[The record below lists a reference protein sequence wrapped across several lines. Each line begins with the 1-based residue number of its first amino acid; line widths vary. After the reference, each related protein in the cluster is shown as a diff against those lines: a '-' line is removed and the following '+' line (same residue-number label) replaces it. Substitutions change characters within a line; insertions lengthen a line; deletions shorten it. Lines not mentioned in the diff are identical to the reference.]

1 LNRFADWDVGRNYE
15 CVKLLG
21 QGSYGAV
28 CSAIHKPSGKKVAIK
43 KMTGVFEDEV
53 DCKRILRELHL
64 LRKLA
69 HPFVVELFD
78 LIKPRDLD
86 NFDSVYV
93 VLSLSESDLK
103 KVIKSAIFLETKHI
117 ATVVYNL
124 LCGLKYLH
132 SANIL
137 HRDLKPANVLI
148 NEDCSVQI
156 ADFGLSRSLAGVQ
169 SQAINITARLAASQ
183 DEEEKDP
190 GSEKDIRMVGVE
202 YAAIQPGDLSPGAM
216 NVDNEPTLSQ
226 AAATEEVKQPV
237 GDRRMQVMQQ
247 LKATKEL
254 RKNMKRQLTGHVVT
268 RWYRAPELILLEKDY
283 GQAIDMWSVG
293 CIFAEL
299 LGMMKQSAA
308 TYLDRKPLFP
318 GKSCFPL
325 SPDRHARIQANGF
338 PVARDDQ
345 LAVIFDVLGTPTDD
359 DISYVTDAKAIG
371 YLKSFNPNER
381 LNMNTKYPG
390 ASAEGT
396 DLLNR
401 ML

>member
-1 LNRFADWDVGRNYE
+1 MDKFADWEVGRNYE

-64 LRKLA
+64 LRKLS

-86 NFDSVYV
+86 NFDTVYV

-169 SQAINITARLAASQ
+169 SQSMNITARLAASQ
-183 DEEEKDP
+183 EEEEKNSNQQ
-190 GSEKDIRMVGVE
+190 GKDIKMSGVE
-202 YAAIQPGDLSPGAM
+202 YAAIEPGDLSPGAM
-216 NVDNEPTLSQ
+216 NINTESSDSTGAGTAASQ
-226 AAATEEVKQPV
+226 EEENKSSAPV
-237 GDRRMQVMQQ
+237 GDRR
-247 LKATKEL
+247 A
-254 RKNMKRQLTGHVVT
+254 
-268 RWYRAPELILLEKDY
+268 
-283 GQAIDMWSVG
+283 
-293 CIFAEL
+293 
-299 LGMMKQSAA
+299 
-308 TYLDRKPLFP
+308 
-318 GKSCFPL
+318 
-325 SPDRHARIQANGF
+325 
-338 PVARDDQ
+338 
-345 LAVIFDVLGTPTDD
+345 
-359 DISYVTDAKAIG
+359 
-371 YLKSFNPNER
+371 
-381 LNMNTKYPG
+381 
-390 ASAEGT
+390 
-396 DLLNR
+396 
-401 ML
+401 

>member
-1 LNRFADWDVGRNYE
+1 MNKRKGLGIDRFADWEVGRNYE

-28 CSAIHKPSGKKVAIK
+28 CSAIHKPTGKKVAIK

-78 LIKPRDLD
+78 LIKPKDLD

-103 KVIKSAIFLETKHI
+103 KVIKSAIFLENKHI

-156 ADFGLSRSLAGVQ
+156 ADFGLSRSLAGVTSQ
-169 SQAINITARLAASQ
+169 SMNITARVAAS
-183 DEEEKDP
+183 
-190 GSEKDIRMVGVE
+190 
-202 YAAIQPGDLSPGAM
+202 
-216 NVDNEPTLSQ
+216 
-226 AAATEEVKQPV
+226 
-237 GDRRMQVMQQ
+237 
-247 LKATKEL
+247 
-254 RKNMKRQLTGHVVT
+254 
-268 RWYRAPELILLEKDY
+268 
-283 GQAIDMWSVG
+283 
-293 CIFAEL
+293 
-299 LGMMKQSAA
+299 
-308 TYLDRKPLFP
+308 
-318 GKSCFPL
+318 
-325 SPDRHARIQANGF
+325 
-338 PVARDDQ
+338 
-345 LAVIFDVLGTPTDD
+345 
-359 DISYVTDAKAIG
+359 
-371 YLKSFNPNER
+371 
-381 LNMNTKYPG
+381 
-390 ASAEGT
+390 
-396 DLLNR
+396 
-401 ML
+401 